1 MTKKQ
6 KSLVGK
12 FLKGVLAGGLA
23 SVAVSLETTPMTDLS
38 TLLNILSTA
47 FISGIVLSA
56 MKYLTWEE

>member
-1 MTKKQ
+1 MTNKQ

-12 FLKGVLAGGLA
+12 FIKGVLAGGLA